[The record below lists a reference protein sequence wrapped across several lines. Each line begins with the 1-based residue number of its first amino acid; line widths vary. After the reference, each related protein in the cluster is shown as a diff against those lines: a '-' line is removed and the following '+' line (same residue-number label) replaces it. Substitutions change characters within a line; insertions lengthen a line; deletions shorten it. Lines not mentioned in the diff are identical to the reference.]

1 MLDVLFVWFFPNGI
15 NKFIVWPC
23 QILLDKKLLKILRRN
38 WVKSVFTYLQTF
50 YSIFLIKVSTLFSKL
65 KLLESFTTNII
76 STCDNFLFFCRI
88 DQHCVNLSVF
98 SLNAGKYGP
107 EKTPYLD
114 TFHTVQVWQ
123 SLYLVTVW
131 PLCNIFNF
139 EPKIAG
145 WEKTFF
151 FSTLFFSEI
160 AIMKLFSLSK

>member
-65 KLLESFTTNII
+65 KLLGSFTTNII
-76 STCDNFLFFCRI
+76 STCDNFLFLSCI

-98 SLNAGKYGP
+98 SSNAGKYGP

-151 FSTLFFSEI
+151 FRRCSFQ
-160 AIMKLFSLSK
+160 K